1 MALDDIPD
9 RITKISGTIG
19 VCRISAPLPVRKTIE
34 ISTSAPVHNRMVLM
48 ERESM
53 REDRYLTKILLPAQA
68 REAVRAIITPSISPI
83 IAWGRQQGQ

>member
-1 MALDDIPD
+1 
-9 RITKISGTIG
+9 
-19 VCRISAPLPVRKTIE
+19 
-34 ISTSAPVHNRMVLM
+34 VLI

-83 IAWGRQQGQ
+83 IAWGRRQGQ